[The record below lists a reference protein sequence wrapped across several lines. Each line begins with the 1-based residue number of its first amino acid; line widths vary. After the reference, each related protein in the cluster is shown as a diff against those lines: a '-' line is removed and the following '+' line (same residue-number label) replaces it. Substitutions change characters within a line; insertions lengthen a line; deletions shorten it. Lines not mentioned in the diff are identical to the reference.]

1 MDKHLKYTKKWKRKL
16 SAGVLLALSLGG
28 TAYAMPTGGQIQ
40 SGQGTIAQNGKNMT
54 VTQQSG
60 KMAVDWTQ
68 FNIARD
74 EAVKFAQPGRDAVA
88 LNRIT
93 GGQKSVID
101 GALSANGNL
110 FLVNPNGVVF
120 GKTSSIE
127 VGSLVASTAQISD
140 TFMKN
145 FASSTANL
153 NLTIGDGNSS
163 AILNEGAITAQGG
176 LVALHAAQVEN
187 TGTISNPGGT
197 VALAA
202 AKQLTLSPDS
212 DGKLNYAVDGE
223 LAQAKALNS
232 GRIQADGGYVVMTA
246 KSADDVLGTVVNNTG
261 TIEAKTLRQ
270 DEKGQILL
278 DGGQSGQVEVSG
290 TLDASGTD
298 EGQSAGSIK
307 VIGQKTVVHDNTNLL
322 AKGNVDGGKIE
333 TSGDV
338 LSLGNGLTIDAKGTQ
353 GKAGEWLLDPLDVII
368 ADSDPTT
375 TSNYDNAEKKT
386 AADPDFTS
394 GSASIGYNDPD
405 ATTANASSVNSAV
418 TWISTD
424 MVEKMLN
431 AGTNVTIQAAA
442 TNGSAN
448 IIVKNDIEKTA
459 GKDATFTLDAMRN
472 ITINGNISST
482 SNKLNVVL
490 NADSNG
496 DQIGAVIINANID
509 TNGGDFTSATGGTV
523 KYASDSANTKGYG
536 KGTLTGKAD
545 PTGHTVGTY
554 FGHVDSSG
562 TADGAKDDRL
572 IKTSGGKITLNGEI
586 AIGLNGGTLT
596 LDSGGGDVT
605 ATGIINSGNS
615 YGAYVYGT
623 DTWDTLVEKTVE
635 NYLKSGTVPAYHYQ
649 GVNYVKDANGNYVK
663 KADGT
668 YEYTTDAQEYAAGQP
683 HYTFSEADTQN
694 VRWLGDGS
702 STSVSVDKGKGY
714 ASVVITK
721 GSMTLEQW
729 LNYQLTYNTA
739 NFANRY
745 ISQDSG
751 VKIVTET
758 VGNKTNTYVR
768 NADGSNVTA
777 AQFKTYLATALSNLQ
792 SDTAS
797 TDTTKM
803 LNGETVYNN
812 LKDDISHLLA
822 TNWFASKELAQGDT
836 KGGSAVGDSY
846 LATITTILENSLTTP
861 NGQQILWAGGR
872 GSGVLNKTGSTNN
885 DKAYPYSYYGMPDD
899 PTYQDGMYWVTGPE
913 GEANNGKGTQFYSN
927 ANSNWKTG
935 NYGETVYGYVNWDT
949 YKDGNKTRSQPDNS
963 APFLTVG
970 YGTTGKW
977 DDAAMGGDTTVGFI
991 KETNLA
997 NSSLNIK
1004 AGTGTVSLEGDIGK
1018 GKALDTV
1025 NIESTGAVTIGN
1037 EKNTATNY
1045 KYGTIYADH
1054 GVYLSGGTVS
1064 VGGEIHSGT
1073 TDTTSSASDI
1083 ATRTD
1088 GYQNTAF
1095 QLDSVTIQAAGDL
1108 TVHGVESNGYTDS
1121 NNTLNG
1127 GKISLTSTGDKGRIT
1142 LGTGVD
1148 YKGEATEGTL
1158 AAASTAEGAVVV
1170 DAQGSQ
1176 ESLVNSTTGTSAITT
1191 GTGGTWQIYVNSPS
1205 DYGTSLGSNLISGT
1219 NAQWTAKSDANST
1232 VLGNS
1237 SGNTLTDYTD
1247 TSSNK
1252 FIFQVTPVITI
1263 SGGSQQKT
1271 YGDTLNDDQ
1280 LRDLL
1285 STSATYKDS
1294 NGRDIDVT
1302 QFSNFKEAD
1311 YLTYVTS
1318 SDGTKTGTDAVAVSS
1333 DGAAAGATRTQGD
1346 EDKTASD
1353 GKKAF
1358 YVFHVDENGAKAL
1371 NGYDLKTVNGD
1382 IEILRKTLTIS
1393 TDGTQT
1399 YGNTAV
1405 TNGTPSYD
1413 KTQLVNGDTL
1423 GDIQYTIATDG
1434 SYADSKGSNDTAHV
1448 GSYDKQYLTSSAEI
1462 KASDGSDASANYEV
1476 TGSGTLTVN
1485 PADLYLTVGDVST
1498 TYGTAFDTDKY
1509 TYTIDTAKGG
1519 LVNGDTQDA
1528 VLGEKF
1534 LNYTNTGDATNPV
1547 KIANGALTQN
1557 AGTYALQGAASKEL
1571 SDYTVHI
1578 TNGKSTVEKAKLT
1591 LTVGDVSTVYGS
1603 DFDKNQYTY
1612 TISGNANGD
1621 TDETLKNNQ
1630 ISVTYTNTGEKT
1642 DANNDKVKTQ
1652 DVGDWKLIGNFTVAG
1667 DTANNYDVTYV
1678 DGTSTVTPAEIH
1690 LKLNDV
1696 STTYG
1701 TAFDTSKYGYDASK
1715 LVMANGDS
1723 TDVVT
1728 KAITNGDIAYT
1739 NTGDAADPHNEN
1751 VKTQNAGTGYK
1762 LTGTTEKTL
1771 QNYKVVIDGA
1781 DSTVDKAD
1789 LTLTLKDVSTTYGQG
1804 FDSSTYGYKKDAADL
1819 QGLTNGD
1826 AAAAIT
1832 DVLQDSDFTYVN
1844 GGAKSD
1850 PNNENVKTQN
1860 AGSYQITGST
1870 AKTLDNYN
1878 IKVVNPGTST
1888 VKKAK
1893 LTLTV
1898 GDVSTVYGTGFD
1910 KTKYTYTISGNA
1922 NGDTDETLKNNQ
1934 ISVTYTN
1941 TGEKTDANN
1950 DKVKTQDV
1958 GDWKLIGDFT
1968 VAGDTANNYEVSYVN
1983 GTSAVTP
1990 AEIHLKLN
1998 DVSTTYGT
2006 AFDTGKYGYDASKL
2020 EMANGDSTDVV
2031 TKAIANGDIT
2041 YTNTGDAT
2049 DPDKIAKGAKTQDAG
2064 TGYQLTGTTEKTL
2077 KNYTVKIDGA
2087 DASIDKATLKLKV
2100 GDYTEAYGAA
2110 DKVGADLKQ
2119 TEVTGEQNGDDLAD
2133 LVSEIGIHNT
2143 SKALLSDTRTN
2154 DVKYKADGSLDSY
2167 RIDTQL
2173 DKDTLK
2179 NYNLELSEGTMTL
2192 TPVAITVDNEMIQ
2205 TYGSADRSF
2214 KEIATPP
2221 LVNGDT
2227 ISTAGLTMTPK
2238 AGGAYETNRAGR
2250 TTADAGIY
2258 KNDLESDGGGIVHEN
2273 GSDARKNYLVTITG
2287 DVIVKKADLTVT
2299 TKDVTTPFGTVKFTT
2314 SGVTGLTNGDA
2325 KNVSDLKFNYGSYGN
2340 AYLDN
2345 NSYTN
2350 APGRYEFT
2358 TETTN
2363 QYLDFLKNYN
2373 ILGGDAT
2380 VTITPVERPVKPDIT
2395 PDRPNP
2401 VPEGKGEVEE
2411 PSMDDFRGE
2420 EEHRDGGRTWYREKK
2435 SIPFFKVLDGKVTNY
2450 GTFDVESLPEKVQI
2464 TPSGMRLP
2472 EPDQAK
2478 TQHREYTTTLT
2489 LPGGEGSYRLVYN
2502 GVSFNIHPVDA
2513 AALQLLE
2520 AGDPKKNKELSEAA
2534 LHTGFQKMGLG
2545 LEDLKAV
2552 YVRFN

>member
-1 MDKHLKYTKKWKRKL
+1 MDNHLKYSRKWKNSL
-16 SAGVLLALSLGG
+16 TAGVLLALALGG
-28 TAYAMPTGGQIQ
+28 TGYAMPAGGQIQ
-40 SGQGTIAQNGKNMT
+40 SGQGAIAQNGKNMT

-110 FLVNPNGVVF
+110 LLVNPNGVVF
-120 GKTSSIE
+120 SKTATVD
-127 VGSLVASTAQISD
+127 VGSLVASTAQLND
-140 TFMKN
+140 PFMKS
-145 FASSTANL
+145 FAGSTANL
-153 NLTIGDGNSS
+153 NLTIGEGNTS
-163 AILNEGAITAQGG
+163 AILNEGTIAAQGG

-202 AKQLTLSPDS
+202 ARQLTLSADS

-246 KSADDVLGTVVNNTG
+246 KSAQDLLGTVVNNTG
-261 TIEAKTLRQ
+261 TIEAKTLRK

-278 DGGQSGQVEVSG
+278 DGGNHGQVEVSG
-290 TLDASGTD
+290 TLDASGMED
-298 EGQSAGSIK
+298 GQSAGSIK
-307 VIGQKTVVHDNTNLL
+307 VIGQKTIVHDDTNLI
-322 AKGNVDGGKIE
+322 AQGNVDGGKIE

-338 LSLGNGLTIDAKGTQ
+338 LNLGDTLNIDAKGVN

-375 TSNYDNAEKKT
+375 TSNYDNADKKT
-386 AADPDFTS
+386 ATDSDFTE

-424 MVEKMLN
+424 MVEKRLN
-431 AGTNVTIQAAA
+431 EGTSVTVQAAA
-442 TNGSAN
+442 TKGSAN
-448 IIVKNDIEKTA
+448 IIVKNDIDKTA
-459 GKDATFTLDAMRN
+459 GGDATLTLDAMRN
-472 ITINGNISST
+472 ITVNGNISST

-496 DQIGAVIINANID
+496 DQIGAVIINGNIN
-509 TNGGDFTSATGGTV
+509 TNGGDFTSASGGTV
-523 KYASDSANTKGYG
+523 TYTSDEAETRGYG
-536 KGTLTGKAD
+536 NGKLTGKAD
-545 PTGHTVGTY
+545 PEGHTVGTY

-562 TADGAKDDRL
+562 TADGTKDDRL
-572 IKTSGGKITLNGEI
+572 IKTGGGNITLNGEI

-596 LDSGGGDVT
+596 LDSGGGAVT

-623 DTWDTLVEKTVE
+623 DTWNTLVEKTVE
-635 NYLKSGTVPAYHYQ
+635 EYLKEGTVPAYHYQ
-649 GVNYVKDANGNYVK
+649 GVNYVKDASGNYVK
-663 KADGT
+663 NADGT
-668 YEYTTDAQEYAAGQP
+668 YQYTTDAQSFSNGQP

-702 STSVSVDKGKGY
+702 ATSVSTSKGTGY

-729 LNYQLTYNTA
+729 LNYQLTYNAA

-751 VKIVTET
+751 VKIVTEK

-768 NADGSNVTA
+768 NADGSNVTT
-777 AQFKTYLATALSNLQ
+777 AQFKTYLSTALTNLK

-822 TNWFASKELAQGDT
+822 TNWFASKELAQGNT
-836 KGGSAVGDSY
+836 KGGSAAGDSY

-913 GEANNGKGTQFYSN
+913 GEVNNGKGTQFYSN
-927 ANSNWKTG
+927 TNSNWKTG
-935 NYGETVYGYVNWDT
+935 NYGKTVYGYVNWDT
-949 YKDGNKTRSQPDNS
+949 YNDGNKTRSQPDNS

-1004 AGTGTVSLEGDIGK
+1004 AGSGTVNLEGDLGK
-1018 GKALDTV
+1018 AKALDTV
-1025 NIESTGAVTIGN
+1025 NIESTGTVTLGN
-1037 EKNTATNY
+1037 PNNTATTYHN
-1045 KYGTIYADH
+1045 GTVYADH
-1054 GVYLSGGTVS
+1054 GVYISGGTVS

-1073 TDTTSSASDI
+1073 TDTTASASDI
-1083 ATRTD
+1083 TTRSD

-1095 QLDSVTIQAAGDL
+1095 QLDSVTIKSAGDL
-1108 TVHGVESNGYTDS
+1108 TVHGVESDGYTGSD
-1121 NNTLNG
+1121 NALNG
-1127 GKISLTSTGDKGRIT
+1127 GKISLTSTGDTGKIT
-1142 LGTGVD
+1142 LGAGVD
-1148 YKGEATEGTL
+1148 YNGKATDGTL
-1158 AAASTAEGAVVV
+1158 AAASAEKGAVVV
-1170 DAQGSQ
+1170 DAQGSKG
-1176 ESLVNSTTGTSAITT
+1176 SLVNSTTGTAAITT
-1191 GTGGTWQIYVNSPS
+1191 GEKGTWQVYVNSPS
-1205 DYGTSLGSNLISGT
+1205 DYGTSLGSNLNSST
-1219 NAQWTAKSDANST
+1219 NAQWTAKSDANSVVT
-1232 VLGNS
+1232 SNGVGNKL
-1237 SGNTLTDYTD
+1237 NKYTD

-1271 YGDTLNDDQ
+1271 YGDTLTPEQ

-1285 STSATYKDS
+1285 GTSATYKDS
-1294 NGRDIDVT
+1294 TDRDVDVT
-1302 QFSNFKEAD
+1302 QFSNFTEAD
-1311 YLTYVTS
+1311 YRTYVTS

-1333 DGAAAGATRTQGD
+1333 GGAAPGATRTNGD

-1353 GKKAF
+1353 GNRAF
-1358 YVFHVDENGAKAL
+1358 YVFNVEENGAKAL

-1382 IEILRKTLTIS
+1382 IEILRKTLTIN

-1399 YGNTAV
+1399 YGNSKV
-1405 TNGTPSYD
+1405 KSGTPSYD

-1423 GDIQYTIATDG
+1423 TDSDIKYTISTNGD
-1434 SYADSKGSNDTAHV
+1434 YAASKGSNTTAHV
-1448 GSYDKQYLTSSAEI
+1448 RKDGYAGEYLTTGAVI
-1462 KASDGSDASANYEV
+1462 KNGTDDVSANYEV
-1476 TGSGTLTVN
+1476 TGNGTITVN
-1485 PADLYLTVGDVST
+1485 PANLYLTVGDVST
-1498 TYGTAFDTDKY
+1498 TYGTPFKTEDYKY
-1509 TYTIDTAKGG
+1509 SIDTTKSAGF
-1519 LVNGDTQDA
+1519 VNGDTQA
-1528 VLGEKF
+1528 SVLGDRF
-1534 LNYTNTGDATNPV
+1534 LNYINTGAKTDANNDKV
-1547 KIANGALTQN
+1547 NTQN
-1557 AGTYALQGAASKEL
+1557 AGTYELQGSASKNL

-1578 TNGKSTVEKAKLT
+1578 TNGKSTVNKAKLT
-1591 LTVGDVSTVYGS
+1591 LTVGDVNTVYGN
-1603 DFDKNQYTY
+1603 DFDKSQYTY

-1701 TAFDTSKYGYDASK
+1701 TAFTDTNTYGYDPSK

-1723 TDVVT
+1723 TEVVT
-1728 KAITNGDIAYT
+1728 KAIG
-1739 NTGDAADPHNEN
+1739 
-1751 VKTQNAGTGYK
+1751 
-1762 LTGTTEKTL
+1762 
-1771 QNYKVVIDGA
+1771 
-1781 DSTVDKAD
+1781 
-1789 LTLTLKDVSTTYGQG
+1789 
-1804 FDSSTYGYKKDAADL
+1804 
-1819 QGLTNGD
+1819 
-1826 AAAAIT
+1826 
-1832 DVLQDSDFTYVN
+1832 
-1844 GGAKSD
+1844 
-1850 PNNENVKTQN
+1850 
-1860 AGSYQITGST
+1860 
-1870 AKTLDNYN
+1870 
-1878 IKVVNPGTST
+1878 
-1888 VKKAK
+1888 
-1893 LTLTV
+1893 
-1898 GDVSTVYGTGFD
+1898 
-1910 KTKYTYTISGNA
+1910 
-1922 NGDTDETLKNNQ
+1922 
-1934 ISVTYTN
+1934 
-1941 TGEKTDANN
+1941 
-1950 DKVKTQDV
+1950 
-1958 GDWKLIGDFT
+1958 
-1968 VAGDTANNYEVSYVN
+1968 
-1983 GTSAVTP
+1983 
-1990 AEIHLKLN
+1990 
-1998 DVSTTYGT
+1998 
-2006 AFDTGKYGYDASKL
+2006 
-2020 EMANGDSTDVV
+2020 
-2031 TKAIANGDIT
+2031 NGDIT
-2041 YTNTGDAT
+2041 YTNTGDAA

-2064 TGYQLTGTTEKTL
+2064 TGYQLTGTTERTL
-2077 KNYTVKIDGA
+2077 QNYTVKIDGA

-2143 SKALLSDTRTN
+2143 SEALLSNTRTN
-2154 DVKYKADGSLDSY
+2154 NVKYKADGSLDSY

-2227 ISTAGLTMTPK
+2227 ISTAGLTMAPK

-2250 TTADAGIY
+2250 TTADAGKY
-2258 KNDLESDGGGIVHEN
+2258 KDDLAFSGGGIVHAD
-2273 GSDARKNYLVTITG
+2273 GTTDASKNYKVTIKG
-2287 DVIVKKADLTVT
+2287 DIIVNTADLTVT

-2314 SGVTGLTNGDA
+2314 SGVQGLTNGDE

-2373 ILGGDAT
+2373 ILGGDAA
-2380 VTITPVERPVKPDIT
+2380 VTITPVDKPVKPDIT

-2401 VPEGKGEVEE
+2401 VSEGKGEVEE

-2450 GTFDVESLPEKVQI
+2450 GTFDVESMPEKVEI
-2464 TPSGMRLP
+2464 TSSGMRLP
-2472 EPDQAK
+2472 EPDQPE

-2489 LPGGEGSYRLVYN
+2489 LPGGDGTYRLVYN
-2502 GVSFNIHPVDA
+2502 GVSFDIHPVDT
-2513 AALQLLE
+2513 AALRLLE

>member
-1 MDKHLKYTKKWKRKL
+1 
-16 SAGVLLALSLGG
+16 
-28 TAYAMPTGGQIQ
+28 
-40 SGQGTIAQNGKNMT
+40 
-54 VTQQSG
+54 
-60 KMAVDWTQ
+60 
-68 FNIARD
+68 
-74 EAVKFAQPGRDAVA
+74 
-88 LNRIT
+88 
-93 GGQKSVID
+93 
-101 GALSANGNL
+101 
-110 FLVNPNGVVF
+110 
-120 GKTSSIE
+120 
-127 VGSLVASTAQISD
+127 
-140 TFMKN
+140 
-145 FASSTANL
+145 
-153 NLTIGDGNSS
+153 
-163 AILNEGAITAQGG
+163 
-176 LVALHAAQVEN
+176 
-187 TGTISNPGGT
+187 
-197 VALAA
+197 
-202 AKQLTLSPDS
+202 
-212 DGKLNYAVDGE
+212 
-223 LAQAKALNS
+223 
-232 GRIQADGGYVVMTA
+232 
-246 KSADDVLGTVVNNTG
+246 
-261 TIEAKTLRQ
+261 
-270 DEKGQILL
+270 
-278 DGGQSGQVEVSG
+278 
-290 TLDASGTD
+290 
-298 EGQSAGSIK
+298 
-307 VIGQKTVVHDNTNLL
+307 
-322 AKGNVDGGKIE
+322 
-333 TSGDV
+333 
-338 LSLGNGLTIDAKGTQ
+338 
-353 GKAGEWLLDPLDVII
+353 
-368 ADSDPTT
+368 
-375 TSNYDNAEKKT
+375 
-386 AADPDFTS
+386 
-394 GSASIGYNDPD
+394 
-405 ATTANASSVNSAV
+405 
-418 TWISTD
+418 
-424 MVEKMLN
+424 
-431 AGTNVTIQAAA
+431 
-442 TNGSAN
+442 
-448 IIVKNDIEKTA
+448 
-459 GKDATFTLDAMRN
+459 
-472 ITINGNISST
+472 
-482 SNKLNVVL
+482 
-490 NADSNG
+490 
-496 DQIGAVIINANID
+496 
-509 TNGGDFTSATGGTV
+509 
-523 KYASDSANTKGYG
+523 
-536 KGTLTGKAD
+536 
-545 PTGHTVGTY
+545 
-554 FGHVDSSG
+554 
-562 TADGAKDDRL
+562 
-572 IKTSGGKITLNGEI
+572 
-586 AIGLNGGTLT
+586 
-596 LDSGGGDVT
+596 
-605 ATGIINSGNS
+605 
-615 YGAYVYGT
+615 
-623 DTWDTLVEKTVE
+623 
-635 NYLKSGTVPAYHYQ
+635 
-649 GVNYVKDANGNYVK
+649 
-663 KADGT
+663 
-668 YEYTTDAQEYAAGQP
+668 
-683 HYTFSEADTQN
+683 
-694 VRWLGDGS
+694 
-702 STSVSVDKGKGY
+702 
-714 ASVVITK
+714 
-721 GSMTLEQW
+721 
-729 LNYQLTYNTA
+729 
-739 NFANRY
+739 
-745 ISQDSG
+745 
-751 VKIVTET
+751 
-758 VGNKTNTYVR
+758 
-768 NADGSNVTA
+768 
-777 AQFKTYLATALSNLQ
+777 
-792 SDTAS
+792 
-797 TDTTKM
+797 
-803 LNGETVYNN
+803 
-812 LKDDISHLLA
+812 
-822 TNWFASKELAQGDT
+822 
-836 KGGSAVGDSY
+836 
-846 LATITTILENSLTTP
+846 
-861 NGQQILWAGGR
+861 
-872 GSGVLNKTGSTNN
+872 
-885 DKAYPYSYYGMPDD
+885 MPDD

-1176 ESLVNSTTGTSAITT
+1176 GSLVNSTTGTSAITT
-1191 GTGGTWQIYVNSPS
+1191 GTGGTWQVYVNSPS

-1271 YGDTLNDDQ
+1271 YGDTLTDDQ

-1294 NGRDIDVT
+1294 NGSDIDVT

-1413 KTQLVNGDTL
+1413 KTQLVNGDKL

-1534 LNYTNTGDATNPV
+1534 LNYTNTGDATDPV

-1591 LTVGDVSTVYGS
+1591 LTVGDVNTVYGN
-1603 DFDKNQYTY
+1603 DFDKSQYTY

-1701 TAFDTSKYGYDASK
+1701 TAFDTGKYGYDASK
-1715 LVMANGDS
+1715 LEMANGDS

-1728 KAITNGDIAYT
+1728 KAIGNGDITYT
-1739 NTGDAADPHNEN
+1739 NTGDAADPDNEN

-1771 QNYKVVIDGA
+1771 QNYKVFIDGA

-1958 GDWKLIGDFT
+1958 GDWKLIGNFT
-1968 VAGDTANNYEVSYVN
+1968 VAGDTANNYDVTYVD
-1983 GTSAVTP
+1983 GTSTVTP

-2077 KNYTVKIDGA
+2077 QNYTVKIDGA

-2489 LPGGEGSYRLVYN
+2489 LPGGEGTYRLVYN

>member
-1 MDKHLKYTKKWKRKL
+1 
-16 SAGVLLALSLGG
+16 
-28 TAYAMPTGGQIQ
+28 
-40 SGQGTIAQNGKNMT
+40 
-54 VTQQSG
+54 
-60 KMAVDWTQ
+60 
-68 FNIARD
+68 
-74 EAVKFAQPGRDAVA
+74 
-88 LNRIT
+88 
-93 GGQKSVID
+93 
-101 GALSANGNL
+101 
-110 FLVNPNGVVF
+110 
-120 GKTSSIE
+120 
-127 VGSLVASTAQISD
+127 
-140 TFMKN
+140 
-145 FASSTANL
+145 
-153 NLTIGDGNSS
+153 
-163 AILNEGAITAQGG
+163 
-176 LVALHAAQVEN
+176 
-187 TGTISNPGGT
+187 
-197 VALAA
+197 
-202 AKQLTLSPDS
+202 
-212 DGKLNYAVDGE
+212 
-223 LAQAKALNS
+223 
-232 GRIQADGGYVVMTA
+232 
-246 KSADDVLGTVVNNTG
+246 
-261 TIEAKTLRQ
+261 
-270 DEKGQILL
+270 
-278 DGGQSGQVEVSG
+278 
-290 TLDASGTD
+290 
-298 EGQSAGSIK
+298 
-307 VIGQKTVVHDNTNLL
+307 
-322 AKGNVDGGKIE
+322 
-333 TSGDV
+333 
-338 LSLGNGLTIDAKGTQ
+338 
-353 GKAGEWLLDPLDVII
+353 
-368 ADSDPTT
+368 
-375 TSNYDNAEKKT
+375 
-386 AADPDFTS
+386 
-394 GSASIGYNDPD
+394 
-405 ATTANASSVNSAV
+405 
-418 TWISTD
+418 
-424 MVEKMLN
+424 MV
-431 AGTNVTIQAAA
+431 
-442 TNGSAN
+442 
-448 IIVKNDIEKTA
+448 
-459 GKDATFTLDAMRN
+459 
-472 ITINGNISST
+472 
-482 SNKLNVVL
+482 
-490 NADSNG
+490 
-496 DQIGAVIINANID
+496 
-509 TNGGDFTSATGGTV
+509 
-523 KYASDSANTKGYG
+523 
-536 KGTLTGKAD
+536 
-545 PTGHTVGTY
+545 
-554 FGHVDSSG
+554 
-562 TADGAKDDRL
+562 
-572 IKTSGGKITLNGEI
+572 
-586 AIGLNGGTLT
+586 
-596 LDSGGGDVT
+596 
-605 ATGIINSGNS
+605 
-615 YGAYVYGT
+615 
-623 DTWDTLVEKTVE
+623 
-635 NYLKSGTVPAYHYQ
+635 
-649 GVNYVKDANGNYVK
+649 
-663 KADGT
+663 
-668 YEYTTDAQEYAAGQP
+668 
-683 HYTFSEADTQN
+683 
-694 VRWLGDGS
+694 
-702 STSVSVDKGKGY
+702 
-714 ASVVITK
+714 
-721 GSMTLEQW
+721 
-729 LNYQLTYNTA
+729 
-739 NFANRY
+739 
-745 ISQDSG
+745 
-751 VKIVTET
+751 
-758 VGNKTNTYVR
+758 
-768 NADGSNVTA
+768 
-777 AQFKTYLATALSNLQ
+777 
-792 SDTAS
+792 
-797 TDTTKM
+797 
-803 LNGETVYNN
+803 
-812 LKDDISHLLA
+812 
-822 TNWFASKELAQGDT
+822 
-836 KGGSAVGDSY
+836 
-846 LATITTILENSLTTP
+846 
-861 NGQQILWAGGR
+861 
-872 GSGVLNKTGSTNN
+872 
-885 DKAYPYSYYGMPDD
+885 YSYYGMPDD

-1176 ESLVNSTTGTSAITT
+1176 GSLVNSTTGTSAITT
-1191 GTGGTWQIYVNSPS
+1191 GTGGTWQVYVNSPS

-1271 YGDTLNDDQ
+1271 YGDTLTDDQ

-1294 NGRDIDVT
+1294 NGSDIDVT

-1413 KTQLVNGDTL
+1413 KTQLVNGDKL

-1534 LNYTNTGDATNPV
+1534 LNYTNTGDATDPV

-1591 LTVGDVSTVYGS
+1591 LTVGDVNTVYGN
-1603 DFDKNQYTY
+1603 DFDKSQYTY

-1715 LVMANGDS
+1715 LEMANGDS

-1728 KAITNGDIAYT
+1728 KAIGNGDITYT
-1739 NTGDAADPHNEN
+1739 NTGDAADPDNEN

-1771 QNYKVVIDGA
+1771 QNYKVFIDGA

-1958 GDWKLIGDFT
+1958 GDWKLIGNFT
-1968 VAGDTANNYEVSYVN
+1968 VAGDTANNYDVTYVD
-1983 GTSAVTP
+1983 GTSTVTP

-2077 KNYTVKIDGA
+2077 QNYTVKIDGA

-2489 LPGGEGSYRLVYN
+2489 LPGGEGTYRLVYN